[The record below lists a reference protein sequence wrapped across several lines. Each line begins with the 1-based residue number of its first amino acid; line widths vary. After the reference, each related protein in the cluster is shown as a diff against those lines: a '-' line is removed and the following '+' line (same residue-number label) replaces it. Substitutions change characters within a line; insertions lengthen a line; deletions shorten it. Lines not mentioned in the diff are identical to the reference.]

1 MWINDFQIDKEA
13 GNIGKTDL
21 QFTTQ
26 MEFNDHNI
34 WKLKNWLMKDL
45 FVELYHSKPVLREKT
60 AEDGTIQQ
68 EVVIASD
75 GLPKT
80 EESLIG
86 VSCFILLKSLG
97 DACRALQTVIE
108 SGSVK

>member
-1 MWINDFQIDKEA
+1 MVSQPKVWINDFQIDKEA

-21 QFTTQ
+21 QFITQ

-45 FVELYHSKPVLREKT
+45 FVELYHSKPVLKEKT

-68 EVVIASD
+68 EVIIASD

-80 EESLIG
+80 EEKLVG
-86 VSCFILLKSLG
+86 VSIFYS
-97 DACRALQTVIE
+97 
-108 SGSVK
+108 